1 MQKQFVGRRRIV
13 IMLKDLG
20 RQLVGEPPDSLIGV
34 ILVNE
39 KRNPQ
44 YPHVLERVD
53 YVCEGGPYYH
63 IAGNFISVNHTSKG
77 IITLGGIRFRIVDFY
92 PHKDAY
98 LVRIEGRMAVVN
110 YWLRR
115 LTKKLDLVY
124 RRLILTAAVWNLATI
139 REGYILSWRDLKWFG
154 EGRDDG

>member
-1 MQKQFVGRRRIV
+1 
-13 IMLKDLG
+13 MLFDLG
-20 RQLVGEPPDSLIGV
+20 PLVGDPPPSLIGI
-34 ILVNE
+34 ILANE

-53 YVCEGGPYYH
+53 YVFEGGPYYH
-63 IAGNFISVNHTSKG
+63 IVGNFISGQEIDTKKR

-92 PHKDAY
+92 PHKDVY
-98 LVRIEGRMAVVN
+98 LVRLDSKLAIAIS
-110 YWLRR
+110 WLRR
-115 LTKKLDLVY
+115 LTQKLDLVY

-154 EGRDDG
+154 GGRDEME